1 MLRRLSFLF
10 GVIIIALMLA
20 VFSADETVEAQTFG
34 TGPWAATFYN
44 NSSFAAPGVGVAGS
58 YSAINFSWGTGSP
71 TDPSGFPVAGIG
83 ADNFSAIFT
92 TSQNFTAGTY
102 TFTLSTDDQATLI
115 INGVTV
121 LNIGTPGTQSASV
134 AIPGG
139 TINMELRYV
148 ELTSTA
154 FLQLQWTGGG
164 TTGGV
169 ITPGATP
176 TLTPLPSATPLPYIP
191 PGSITATVIR
201 AGTLNVRA
209 APSTGASRLGRI
221 LRGQTYAVIGRDPEA
236 RWFLLQLGG
245 YQGWA
250 YGYYLYIDA
259 NEFNVPIA
267 SSNVTLGLAG
277 FADTGVTVQTQAGL
291 RLRAAPTTNSAQIGR
306 IDWGAF
312 LPVVGR
318 TAGGSWYQVVWKD
331 TVGWIYSSYTRLV
344 EGSIS
349 NVPIR

>member
-1 MLRRLSFLF
+1 MIRRLSLF
-10 GVIIIALMLA
+10 CSLIILMLLMA
-20 VFSADETVEAQTFG
+20 VWQANEPVEAQTFG

-44 NSSFAAPGVGVAGS
+44 NTSFAAPGVAVAGT
-58 YSAINFSWGTGSP
+58 YTALNFSWGTGAP
-71 TDPSGFPVAGIG
+71 TDPAGLPVGGIG
-83 ADNFSAIFT
+83 VDNFSAIFT
-92 TSQNFTAGTY
+92 STQTFTAGTY

-115 INGVTV
+115 INGITV
-121 LNIGTPGTQSASV
+121 LNITTPGSQSAAV

-139 TINMELRYV
+139 AINLEVRYV
-148 ELTSTA
+148 ELTSVA
-154 FLQLQWTGGG
+154 FLQLQWSGGTSGGG
-164 TTGGV
+164 D
-169 ITPGATP
+169 PAATP
-176 TLTPLPSATPLPYIP
+176 TITPPPTATSLPPIP
-191 PGSITATVIR
+191 PGAITATVVR
-201 AGTLNVRA
+201 AAVLNVRA
-209 APSTGASRLGRI
+209 APSTGAPRLGRI
-221 LRGQTYAVIGRDPEA
+221 LRGQTYAVVGRDPEA

-277 FADTGVTVQTQAGL
+277 FPDTGVTVQTQAGL
-291 RLRAAPTTNSAQIGR
+291 RLRAEPTTNSPQIGR

-331 TVGWIYSSYTRLV
+331 TVGWVYARYTRLV
-344 EGSIS
+344 EGDLR
-349 NVPIR
+349 NVPVR